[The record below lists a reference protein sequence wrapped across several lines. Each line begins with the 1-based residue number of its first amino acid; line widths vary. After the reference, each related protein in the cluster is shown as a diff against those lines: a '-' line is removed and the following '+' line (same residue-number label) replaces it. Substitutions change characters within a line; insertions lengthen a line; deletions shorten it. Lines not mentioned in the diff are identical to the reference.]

1 MASVLMGA
9 LFLVSN
15 RAFYGDLY
23 SATEAAHGISPVAD
37 QQIGAS
43 MMMVTD
49 VVVMLV
55 MLGIFFSLAAKEYD
69 REEAAQTG

>member
-1 MASVLMGA
+1 
-9 LFLVSN
+9 
-15 RAFYGDLY
+15 
-23 SATEAAHGISPVAD
+23 
-37 QQIGAS
+37 